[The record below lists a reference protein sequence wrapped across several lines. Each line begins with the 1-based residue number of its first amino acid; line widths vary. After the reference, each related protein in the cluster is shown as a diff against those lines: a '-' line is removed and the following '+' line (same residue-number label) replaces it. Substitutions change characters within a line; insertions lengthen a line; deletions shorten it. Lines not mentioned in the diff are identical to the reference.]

1 MCTHMNEKFIKIFL
15 PLGVDFCYDTA
26 TKLCTLISCFFFFLF
41 SKQEYFNRETPLTY
55 YLHYLF

>member
-15 PLGVDFCYDTA
+15 PLGVDFRYDAA
-26 TKLCTLISCFFFFLF
+26 TNFARWVLVSSF
-41 SKQEYFNRETPLTY
+41 SEQEYINCETPLTY